1 MLLALFATTAGI
13 GHAHDAAASP
23 DACAVCVHARALAVT
38 PAAQVAIAPMV
49 VEFAIAPV
57 RAVAASH
64 QAPLRRCGRAPPL
77 LRAGFR

>member
-1 MLLALFATTAGI
+1 MLLALLATKAGI

-23 DACAVCVHARALAVT
+23 DACAVCVHARTLALT
-38 PAAQVAIAPMV
+38 PAAQIAIAPTE

-57 RAVAASH
+57 CAVAASH
-64 QAPLRRCGRAPPL
+64 QAPLRRCGRAPPV